1 MQYQLLVESQSDH
14 SYIAAVLGL
23 PDCAAEGQTKDEA
36 IAKVKAALEDRLAKS
51 EIVTIEVA
59 GNMTNA
65 TENPWL
71 KSFGAF
77 KDDPTYD
84 DFLER
89 IAEYRRE
96 LDKEEAAR

>member
-1 MQYQLLVESQSDH
+1 MQYQLLVQSQSDH
-14 SYIAAVLGL
+14 SYVAAVLGV
-23 PDCAAEGQTKDEA
+23 PDCVAAGQTKDEA
-36 IAKVKAALEDRLAKS
+36 IANAKAALEDRLAKS
-51 EIVTIEVA
+51 EIVTIEV
-59 GNMTNA
+59 GEPTVSE

-96 LDKEEAAR
+96 LDAEEAAP